1 MNDNE
6 FTPIPGQN
14 NVILVAP
21 HGFMGK
27 PKDDER
33 TAEIAENIKKRLNC
47 YAVINKTYRKSRGGE
62 PGFDRDKKICNLNNT
77 DHYETAAPDLYEGFV
92 GSIVRYKNEIINRG
106 QVPYI
111 FHIHGASTSKFE
123 KACKDIDATGAKNIQ
138 ILIGS
143 GRGVSDNDKEESLT
157 ALPDQV
163 DSLIACLKQETF
175 IAHSTKSIHYTA
187 KQDYNLN
194 QLFRKKLPDNTAISF
209 QLEIRKNGLR
219 DNQKNAIQTSWRLAD
234 AIGSFVGIVPMAKAV
249 LVENE
254 TLPIDLEKVENAVQ
268 HIVETYQTAAVTAMV
283 EVGKYLVENFFN
295 NDFEAA
301 RNTRNVIGNE
311 SICQIH
317 QKLNEKIGSPSKS
330 WVYNAI
336 KVCVDDHKFEKMDFH
351 TYGKLPISHRVK
363 LAYVPDDTVKKDLAQ
378 QSFDNDWTV
387 KVLVQEI
394 DNRKSKRGKKSSP
407 STTSAY
413 KTLSSLLSKPEEF
426 VENFEKSF
434 KDDFDKL
441 KEKQKKKLQEKAG
454 KKIEELN
461 IKIQELEKT
470 KGVYN
475 TIVQLDIF

>member
-6 FTPIPGQN
+6 FTTIPGQN

-33 TAEIAENIKKRLNC
+33 TAEIAEHIKKRLNC
-47 YAVINKTYRKSRGGE
+47 YAVINKTYRKARGGE
-62 PGFDRDKKICNLNNT
+62 PDFDRDKKICNLNNT
-77 DHYETAAPDLYEGFV
+77 DHYETVAPDLYEGFV

-123 KACKDIDATGAKNIQ
+123 KACKDIDAAGAKNIQ

-163 DSLIACLKQETF
+163 DSLITCLKNEIF
-175 IAHSTKSIHYTA
+175 ITHSTKSIHYTA

-194 QLFRKKLPDNTAISF
+194 QLFRKKFPDNTVVSF
-209 QLEIRKNGLR
+209 QLEIRKISLR
-219 DNQKNAIQTSWRLAD
+219 DNKKNATQTSWRLAD
-234 AIGSFVGIVPMAKAV
+234 AIGNFVGIVPTVKAV
-249 LVENE
+249 LVEKE
-254 TLPIDLEKVENAVQ
+254 ILPIDQEKVENAVR
-268 HIVETYQTAAVTAMV
+268 HIVETYQTAAVMAMV

-301 RNTRNVIGNE
+301 RNPRNVTGNE
-311 SICQIH
+311 SIRQIH

-336 KVCVDDHKFEKMDFH
+336 KVCVDEHKFKEIDFH
-351 TYGKLPISHRVK
+351 TYGNLPISHRVK
-363 LAYVPDDTVKKDLAQ
+363 LAYVPNDAVKKDLAQ
-378 QSFDNDWTV
+378 QSFDNNWTV
-387 KVLVQEI
+387 KKLVQEI

-407 STTSAY
+407 LTASRY
-413 KTLSSLLSKPEEF
+413 KALSSLLSKPEAF

-441 KEKQKKKLQEKAG
+441 KEKQKKKLQGKAEKMLREFERQ
-454 KKIEELN
+454 IE
-461 IKIQELEKT
+461 QLEKT
-470 KGVYN
+470 KNMYER
-475 TIVQLDIF
+475 ILA